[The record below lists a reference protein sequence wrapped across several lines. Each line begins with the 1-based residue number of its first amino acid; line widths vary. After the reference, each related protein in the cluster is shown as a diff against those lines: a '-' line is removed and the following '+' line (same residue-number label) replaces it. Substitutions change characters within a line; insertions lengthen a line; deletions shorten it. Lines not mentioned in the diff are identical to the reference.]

1 MLSTSRPTS
10 SSMPA
15 LARIAACAAIAW
27 SAVFPARA
35 EIVNVGNAETQE
47 LIKQGVTIV
56 DIRTPG
62 EWKQTGVVAGSQ
74 LVQFV
79 DERGKV
85 DPAAFIRQLNEVADP
100 SKPVVLICRTGNRT
114 GKAAQ
119 LLAASQPN
127 RKIYNVREGIVG
139 WNRAG
144 LSIIPLQQN
153 LQSAGIKCTPAC

>member
-1 MLSTSRPTS
+1 MPT
-10 SSMPA
+10 
-15 LARIAACAAIAW
+15 LARLAVLAALSW
-27 SAVFPARA
+27 FAVSPVRA
-35 EIVNVGNAETQE
+35 EVVHIGNAETQA
-47 LIKQGVTIV
+47 LLKQGVTIV

-79 DERGKV
+79 DERGKL
-85 DPAAFIRQLNEVADP
+85 DPDAFIKQINEVADP
-100 SKPVVLICRTGNRT
+100 SKPVVLICRSGNRT

-127 RKIYNVREGIVG
+127 RKIYNVKEGIVAWG
-139 WNRAG
+139 RAG
-144 LSIIPLQQN
+144 LPIVPLQQN

>member
-1 MLSTSRPTS
+1 MF
-10 SSMPA
+10 
-15 LARIAACAAIAW
+15 ARARRAGIAAVACVAM
-27 SAVFPARA
+27 SPVLA
-35 EIVNVGNAETQE
+35 EVINVGNAETQE
-47 LIKQGVTIV
+47 LIKQGVTLV

-62 EWKQTGVVAGSQ
+62 EWKQTGVVAGSH

-85 DPAAFIRQLNEVADP
+85 DPEAFIRQLNEVADP

-127 RKIYNVREGIVG
+127 RKIYNVREGLTG
-139 WNRAG
+139 WNKAG
-144 LSIIPLQQN
+144 LPMIPLQQN

>member
-1 MLSTSRPTS
+1 MLARARRAGIA
-10 SSMPA
+10 A
-15 LARIAACAAIAW
+15 LAWIAVSPV
-27 SAVFPARA
+27 SAQV
-35 EIVNVGNAETQE
+35 INVGNAETQE
-47 LIKQGVTIV
+47 LIKQGVTLV

-62 EWKQTGVVAGSQ
+62 EWKQSGVVAGSQ

-79 DERGKV
+79 DERGKL
-85 DPAAFIRQLNEVADP
+85 DPDAFIRQLNEVADP

-127 RKIYNVREGIVG
+127 RKIYNVKEGIVG
-139 WNRAG
+139 WNKAG
-144 LSIIPLQQN
+144 LPIVPLQQN